1 MRWLE
6 LSPANP
12 RYPLNIKGEKMDI
25 DEEAKEITKQIY
37 QAYGSDSGILFGI
50 PSHLRR
56 EVEALV
62 KVVLNHPRVSIKEK
76 D

>member
-1 MRWLE
+1 
-6 LSPANP
+6 
-12 RYPLNIKGEKMDI
+12 MDI
-25 DEEAKEITKQIY
+25 DEEVVDITKQIY

-56 EVEALV
+56 EVEAVIKLT
-62 KVVLNHPRVSIKEK
+62 LNHPRVSIKEK